1 MNNVIGTKL
10 HKAIGILAAVL
21 AMALILVSCKKAA
34 PTEMSRIS
42 APSVE
47 GPYSVTR
54 TVDGDTIVV
63 NIDGVDTKI
72 RLIGI
77 DAPESVHPDEEKNTE
92 EGRIASEYTEKLLS
106 DTDVYLEYDS
116 EYRDAYDRVLA
127 YVYLED
133 GRMVNEILL
142 EEGMATVYTVPPN
155 TKYSENFLAIQGK
168 ARKNCI
174 GFWAEK

>member
-1 MNNVIGTKL
+1 MI
-10 HKAIGILAAVL
+10 
-21 AMALILVSCKKAA
+21 
-34 PTEMSRIS
+34 RIS

-47 GPYSVTR
+47 GLYSVTR

-92 EGRIASEYTEKLLS
+92 EGRIASEYTEKLLA
-106 DTDVYLEYDS
+106 DADIYLEYDS
-116 EYRDAYDRVLA
+116 EYKDAYDRVLA

-155 TKYSENFLAIQGK
+155 IKYVDDFLAAQKK
-168 ARKNCI
+168 ARKSSINP
-174 GFWAEK
+174 FK